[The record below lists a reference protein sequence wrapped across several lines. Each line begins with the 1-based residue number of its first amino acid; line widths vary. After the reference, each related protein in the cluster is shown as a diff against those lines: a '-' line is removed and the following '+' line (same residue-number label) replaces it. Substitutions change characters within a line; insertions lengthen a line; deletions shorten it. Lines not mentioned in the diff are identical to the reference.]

1 MGQPTERLW
10 SRNFVCIIL
19 INFLIFC
26 THFMALSTFPF
37 YVESLGGSEA
47 LAGLAATLFSLVAVL
62 LRPVIGWLLDNGKRR
77 LILLIGII
85 GMGLMP
91 VGYICVPVLAI
102 AFVFRM
108 VHGASLACS
117 NTSTATIATDSV
129 PHSRLAEGMGMFG
142 MATALATSCAPA
154 LGLALMEKS
163 FTALYLTAAGLCV
176 VALGLFALLRLPKSV
191 FEKKPLRLRELLDRD
206 AIPASVITLVFMLS
220 FGALEN
226 FLAKFASDNGLPSGG
241 VFFAVMAVVLL
252 LVRLT
257 LGKVADQKGEAVFV
271 YTCNASMFAALLLL
285 SLVPNTVTFYLAAI
299 LAGYGFGGLEPALQS
314 MAVHLA
320 GPDRRGAANSTF
332 LCAYDIGIGLGGG
345 IAGSLITALG
355 YGPMFSIIALSNVA
369 SLLLYVFWGRRQ
381 PSSFSYAL
389 KQQKTEKI

>member
-163 FTALYLTAAGLCV
+163 FAALYLTAAGLCV
-176 VALGLFALLRLPKSV
+176 VALGLFALLRLPKPV

-206 AIPASVITLVFMLS
+206 AMPASVITLVFMLS

-389 KQQKTEKI
+389 KQKKTEKI